1 MKGLEGGESVSL
13 AEGFFGNETELD
25 INGKLCLAVVLSYSL
40 LDFCVEPWFPDGW
53 TKNGIYL
60 LQHSGHLLLRP
71 NLVTYLRPTPKCS
84 QPSSVSDDLKLLF
97 HGILLIEIF
106 KQAPLPL
113 QMNLG
118 KDIDI
123 DDLRKMARKEFDT
136 VKWGVCE
143 RFRQAVEACIEGDQ
157 GDQLDTPEDPKESF
171 VTTFC
176 TRVINPLE
184 TDFTSL
190 WGDRDPDQVLSEL
203 KLPSIKRKKPPPRG
217 PKPVHL
223 KVSSLF
229 DVRLVEPW
237 LTVTDPTRKTCS
249 TNKSKAFDTYAFESG
264 HSCFERGTATNQILR
279 CC

>member
-1 MKGLEGGESVSL
+1 VSGDLE
-13 AEGFFGNETELD
+13 
-25 INGKLCLAVVLSYSL
+25 
-40 LDFCVEPWFPDGW
+40 
-53 TKNGIYL
+53 
-60 LQHSGHLLLRP
+60 
-71 NLVTYLRPTPKCS
+71 
-84 QPSSVSDDLKLLF
+84 LLF
-97 HGILLIEIF
+97 HGILLMEIF

-113 QMNLG
+113 HMNLG

-123 DDLRKMARKEFDT
+123 DDLRKMARKEFDA

-143 RFRQAVEACIEGDQ
+143 RFRQSVEACIEGDQ
-157 GDQLDTPEDPKESF
+157 GDKLDTPEDSEESF
-171 VTTFC
+171 ATTIC
-176 TRVINPLE
+176 TKVINPLE

-203 KLPSIKRKKPPPRG
+203 SIKRKKPPPRG